1 MFKLFKNLQ
10 ETERDAAVQKIIT
23 SSSPHLDFF
32 LQSILATLMATL
44 GLLANN
50 VAIIIGSMLI
60 APVLYPL
67 LGIGMGIVMKDFK
80 VIRNSLK
87 SLVIAVILS
96 VIASTLLTLFYV
108 HNDFSLLTELQ
119 AREKVTTIE
128 IAIAFIAGLAATFAL
143 VKPKISEALPGVA
156 VSVSLIPPLAATG
169 LYFAKQNWVSS
180 GHTFLLFTTNVGGV
194 IVASAIVFFIMN
206 FAVKRNV
213 AEKQVV
219 KEEQAIANE
228 KRQVIK

>member
-1 MFKLFKNLQ
+1 MFKLFENLQ
-10 ETERDAAVQKIIT
+10 ETERNEAVQKIVI

-67 LGIGMGIVMKDFK
+67 LGIGMGSVMKNRK
-80 VIRNSLK
+80 VILNSLK
-87 SLVIAVILS
+87 TLIIAVILS
-96 VIASTLLTLFYV
+96 IIASTILTLFYV

-119 AREKVTTIE
+119 ARERVTTIE

-143 VKPKISEALPGVA
+143 IKPKISEVLPGVA

-169 LYFAKQNWVSS
+169 LYFAKQNWVSA
-180 GHTFLLFTTNVGGV
+180 GHTFLLFTTNVIGV
-194 IVASAIVFFIMN
+194 ILASAIVFFIMN
-206 FAVKRNV
+206 FAVKRNI
-213 AEKQVV
+213 AEKQVI
-219 KEEQAIANE
+219 KEEHAIANE
-228 KRQVIK
+228 KKQVIN